1 MAENEFDTRET
12 AEQGCSQNNFNET
25 VCIDAQRV
33 YDSCGDKD
41 CLEDLKVY
49 FTSQTQHI
57 IDKASNVRL
66 RDVSVITVLLDL
78 EPVPFH
84 KGFYSVDMTFFFD
97 VCLDVFMQPAAMP
110 VTVSGLSVFS
120 KKVILYGSEGNVKVF
135 SSNYKL
141 EDFDKQN
148 MPARNLPKATVQV
161 ADPIALSAKL
171 CDKCKPCPPPC
182 RIPECICKKYGG
194 DFGEEHDCDC
204 EDKDKCHDK
213 KEVLVT
219 IGIFT
224 IVQIERNVQMMIPVY
239 DFCIPDKECVTSCDN
254 PCELFSRIDFPT
266 DEFFPPR
273 STELD
278 DDTGCGCKEH
288 KRS

>member
-1 MAENEFDTRET
+1 MPENEFDTREASERSGSDNCT
-12 AEQGCSQNNFNET
+12 EP

-41 CLEDLKVY
+41 CLEDLPVY
-49 FTSQTQHI
+49 FLSSAQEI
-57 IDKASNVRL
+57 VDKASSVRL
-66 RDVSVITVLLDL
+66 RDVSVITVLIDL

-97 VCLDVFMQPAAMP
+97 VSLDVCVQPAVMP

-135 SSNYKL
+135 SSNFKDDDY
-141 EDFDKQN
+141 DRQN
-148 MPARNLPKATVQV
+148 MPVSNLPKAVVQV
-161 ADPIALSAKL
+161 AEPIGLSARL
-171 CDKCKPCPPPC
+171 CEKKSLSAPPC
-182 RIPECICKKYGG
+182 RIPEFICEKFGG
-194 DFGEEHDCDC
+194 SFREDLNGRNGDGCD
-204 EDKDKCHDK
+204 H
-213 KEVLVT
+213 KEALVT

-224 IVQIERNVQMMIPVY
+224 IVQMERNVQIMIPVY
-239 DFCIPDKECVTSCDN
+239 DFCIPEKECVTSCDN

-273 STELD
+273 STELED
-278 DDTGCGCKEH
+278 GCGCGKN
-288 KRS
+288 RNQ

>member
-1 MAENEFDTRET
+1 MAENEFDTREVNN
-12 AEQGCSQNNFNET
+12 CSQNGGFNET

-41 CLEDLKVY
+41 CLEDLEVY
-49 FTSQTQHI
+49 FTPPTQNI
-57 IDKASNVRL
+57 IDKATNVRL
-66 RDVSVITVLLDL
+66 RDVEVITVLLDL

-97 VCLDVFMQPAAMP
+97 VCLDVFMQPAAVP

-120 KKVILYGSEGNVKVF
+120 KKVILYGSEGNVKIF
-135 SSNYKL
+135 SSDFKL
-141 EDFDKQN
+141 DEFDHQN
-148 MPARNLPKATVQV
+148 MFVRNLPKATVQV
-161 ADPIALSAKL
+161 AEPIALSAKL
-171 CDKCKPCPPPC
+171 CEKKKCCPPPC

-194 DFGEEHDCDC
+194 EFQG
-204 EDKDKCHDK
+204 DKSE

-224 IVQIERNVQMMIPVY
+224 IVQIERNVQMMIPAY

-266 DEFFPPR
+266 YEFFPPK

-278 DDTGCGCKEH
+278 EDCGCSSKH
-288 KRS
+288 KNHK

>member
-1 MAENEFDTRET
+1 MAENEFDTREIS
-12 AEQGCSQNNFNET
+12 EQGSSQGGCTET

-41 CLEDLKVY
+41 CLEDLTVY
-49 FTSQTQHI
+49 FAPSTQNI

-110 VTVSGLSVFS
+110 VTVSGLSVYS

-135 SSNYKL
+135 SSNFKL

-148 MPARNLPKATVQV
+148 MPVRNLPKATVQV

-171 CDKCKPCPPPC
+171 CEKKKPCPPPC

-194 DFGEEHDCDC
+194 DFGDEYGHKP
-204 EDKDKCHDK
+204 EDKCEDK

-254 PCELFSRIDFPT
+254 PCELFSRIEFPT

-273 STELD
+273 STELED
-278 DDTGCGCKEH
+278 GCGCGK
-288 KRS
+288 KKD

>member
-1 MAENEFDTRET
+1 MPENEFDTREASERSGSGSCT
-12 AEQGCSQNNFNET
+12 EP

-41 CLEDLKVY
+41 CLEDLPVY
-49 FTSQTQHI
+49 FLTATQEI
-57 IDKASNVRL
+57 VDRASNVRL
-66 RDVSVITVLLDL
+66 RDVSVITVLIDL

-97 VCLDVFMQPAAMP
+97 VSLDVCVQPAVMP

-135 SSNYKL
+135 SSNFKADDY
-141 EDFDKQN
+141 DNQN
-148 MPARNLPKATVQV
+148 MPISNLPKAVVQV
-161 ADPIALSAKL
+161 AEPIGLSARL
-171 CDKCKPCPPPC
+171 CERKCLSAPPC
-182 RIPECICKKYGG
+182 RIPEFICQRFGG
-194 DFGEEHDCDC
+194 SFC
-204 EDKDKCHDK
+204 EDLSNRNDDNDTDH
-213 KEVLVT
+213 KEALVT

-224 IVQIERNVQMMIPVY
+224 VVQMERNVQIMIPVY
-239 DFCIPDKECVTSCDN
+239 DFCIPEKECVTSCDD

-273 STELD
+273 STEIED
-278 DDTGCGCKEH
+278 GCGCGRNK
-288 KRS
+288 S

>member
-1 MAENEFDTRET
+1 MADNEFDTRE
-12 AEQGCSQNNFNET
+12 QSGQNCSQNCFSDT
-25 VCIDAQRV
+25 VCIDAERV

-41 CLEDLKVY
+41 CLEDLTVY
-49 FTSQTQHI
+49 FAPSTQNI

-135 SSNYKL
+135 SSNFKL

-161 ADPIALSAKL
+161 AEPIGLSAKL
-171 CDKCKPCPPPC
+171 CEKKCPCPPPC

-194 DFGEEHDCDC
+194 DFGEEYSH
-204 EDKDKCHDK
+204 EDKDKCHGN

-239 DFCIPDKECVTSCDN
+239 DFCIPDKECTSSSDN

-278 DDTGCGCKEH
+278 DGCGCGK
-288 KRS
+288 KRD